1 MGIVDKTFQYYA
13 RIGVN
18 RVINGLMHIIVR
30 NDMDT
35 KDEVFVHFSGVDVP
49 EGVFKALYEGEYVS
63 YNESTDREG
72 KKVAIDVT
80 GVKGGPLLCQNET
93 KRVYLV
99 TKDENGN
106 APLRLGRRGDTRGD
120 TRGNT
125 RGDTRGNTRG
135 DTRGAPRGQR
145 RQRYEKR
152 EDAPVEDAPVEDAP
166 VEDAE

>member
-1 MGIVDKTFQYYA
+1 MSES
-13 RIGVN
+13 RIGSVKWFNN
-18 RVINGLMHIIVR
+18 RKGFGFLT
-30 NDMDT
+30 DMDT

-63 YNESTDREG
+63 YNEGTDKEG
-72 KKVAIDVT
+72 KKVAVNVT

-106 APLRLGRRGDTRGD
+106 APLRLGRRG
-120 TRGNT
+120 
-125 RGDTRGNTRG
+125 
-135 DTRGAPRGQR
+135 PRGPK

-152 EDAPVEDAPVEDAP
+152 EDTPQDSPQ
-166 VEDAE
+166 DAE